1 LGSWIVRDA
10 GGGAHFGQGLMGRR
24 RLDFEKFDLQ
34 NSIDLA
40 GKALKET
47 IHERGEAVGRGWK
60 EQHLFREGR
69 NKTRA
74 SSSEIGVLSKVRNL
88 AKEEQKTR
96 RNSKGKEEEEG
107 KFPSSSSTDY
117 WTFRSRRENNAFF

>member
-1 LGSWIVRDA
+1 
-10 GGGAHFGQGLMGRR
+10 MGRR

-47 IHERGEAVGRGWK
+47 IHERGEAAGRGWK

-74 SSSEIGVLSKVRNL
+74 SSSEIGVLS
-88 AKEEQKTR
+88 
-96 RNSKGKEEEEG
+96 
-107 KFPSSSSTDY
+107 
-117 WTFRSRRENNAFF
+117 RREKPSERRAKNQKK